1 MRAWL
6 MDGFDGVEKLRL
18 GEIAEPAPGPG
29 EVLLKVRFAALNPA
43 DAFLAGGMYPA
54 KPKLPHILGRDAVGE
69 VVAAGAGVGWPQKG
83 ESVGI
88 LRCEVGV
95 NVRGALAEYVV
106 APAESLAPIPQGWSA
121 EEMACAPLV
130 FLTAWQALTQWR
142 EPEAPPPAGSVLL
155 VTGASGGVGVASM
168 LLGKSMRLTVVGLSR
183 SAAKGEKLKA
193 LGADAVF
200 DPEDRDLRAK
210 VSAAIAPRKV
220 DIAVDNVGGALFPQI
235 IAMLGYGG
243 KISVVGRSGGPVPEF
258 NTGTLFFRRNR
269 IGGVAVSDYSPEA
282 AQTVWK
288 EIVRRMTEAGKRP
301 IIDRIFPFEEAIAAF
316 GRLAEGPMGKIV
328 VRVAG

>member
-1 MRAWL
+1 

-18 GEIAEPAPGPG
+18 GEVAVPAPGTG

-43 DAFLAGGMYPA
+43 DAFLARGMYPA
-54 KPKLPHILGRDAVGE
+54 KPRLPHILGRDAVGE
-69 VVAAGAGVGWPQKG
+69 VVAAGPGVGWPQKG

-88 LRCEVGV
+88 LRCDVGV
-95 NVRGALAEYVV
+95 GVPGALAEYVA
-106 APAESLAPIPQGWSA
+106 APAASLAPIPPGWSA

-155 VTGASGGVGVASM
+155 ITGASGGVGVASL
-168 LLGKSMRLTVVGLSR
+168 LLGKSMGLTVVGLSR
-183 SAAKGEKLKA
+183 SSAKGEKLKA

-210 VSAAIAPRKV
+210 VSAAVAPRKV
-220 DIAVDNVGGALFPQI
+220 DIAVDNVGGALFAQVI
-235 IAMLGYGG
+235 SLLGYGG

-269 IGGVAVSDYSPEA
+269 IGGVAVSDYTPEA

-301 IIDRIFPFEEAIAAF
+301 VIDRVFPFEEVVAAF
-316 GRLAEGPMGKIV
+316 ARLAEGPMGKIV
-328 VRVAG
+328 VRIAG

>member
-6 MDGFDGVEKLRL
+6 MDGFEGVEKLRL
-18 GEIAEPAPGPG
+18 VEVAEPVPGPG

-43 DAFLAGGMYPA
+43 DAFLARGMYPA

-69 VVAAGAGVGWPQKG
+69 VVAAGPDVGWPQKG

-95 NVRGALAEYVV
+95 EVRGALAEYVV
-106 APAESLAPIPQGWSA
+106 APAASLAPVPHGWST
-121 EEMACAPLV
+121 EEMASAPLV

-155 VTGASGGVGVASM
+155 VTGASGGVGVASV
-168 LLGKSMRLTVVGLSR
+168 LLGKSMGLTVVGLSR

-193 LGADAVF
+193 LGADGVF
-200 DPEDRDLRAK
+200 DPGDRDLRAK

-220 DIAVDNVGGALFPQI
+220 DIAVDNVGGALFPQLI
-235 IAMLGYGG
+235 SLLGYGG
-243 KISVVGRSGGPVPEF
+243 KISVVGRSAGPVPEF

-269 IGGVAVSDYSPEA
+269 IGGVAVSDYTSAA

-301 IIDRIFPFEEAIAAF
+301 VIDRVFPFEEVVAAF